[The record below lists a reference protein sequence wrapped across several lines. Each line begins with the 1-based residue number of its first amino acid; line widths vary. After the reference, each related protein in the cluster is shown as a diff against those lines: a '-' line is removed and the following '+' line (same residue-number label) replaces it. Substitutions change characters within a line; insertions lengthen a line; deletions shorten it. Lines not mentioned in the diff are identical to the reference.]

1 MKRAGEESLSAQ
13 ARKVRI
19 LLTNDDGIASP
30 GLLALYRELRRIG
43 EVIVVAPDGERS
55 AVGHAITISEP
66 LRVWPYERNG
76 KPFGYAVAGTPAD
89 CVKIAFWALLKDQPK
104 PSLVISGIN
113 LGSNTGINA
122 IYSGTVSA
130 ATEGAILG
138 VPSFAI
144 SLTTYEN
151 PDYGP
156 AARFARYLARLVLR
170 RGLPRGVYLNVN
182 VPAVPADQI
191 KGVAITSQGQ
201 AVYREQYQ
209 VRRDP
214 RGRAYYW
221 LTGTKIDLEH
231 DESIDDGAILHNK
244 ISVTPIHYDLTNYA
258 FIEELKR
265 WKLSW
270 GRGGHGE

>member
-1 MKRAGEESLSAQ
+1 MNTQRMNDQKTQS
-13 ARKVRI
+13 KKPRI

-30 GLLALYRELRRIG
+30 GLQALYDELRKVG

-55 AVGHAITISEP
+55 AVGHAITISAP
-66 LRVWPYERNG
+66 LRVWPYEKNG
-76 KPFGYAVAGTPAD
+76 KAFGYAVAGTPAD

-104 PSLVISGIN
+104 PELVVSGIN

-156 AARFARYLARLVLR
+156 AAKFARHLARIVLK

-182 VPAVPADQI
+182 VPAVPADEI

-209 VRRDP
+209 MRRDP

-221 LTGTKIDLEH
+221 LTGAKIDLER
-231 DESIDDGAILHNK
+231 DESIDDGAILQNK
-244 ISVTPIHYDLTNYA
+244 ISITPIHYDLTNYA

-265 WKLSW
+265 WNIAW
-270 GRGGHGE
+270 GR

>member
-1 MKRAGEESLSAQ
+1 MEKATEKGPGVQ

-30 GLLALYRELRRIG
+30 GLYALYEELRRVG

-66 LRVWPYERNG
+66 LRVWPYEKNG
-76 KPFGYAVAGTPAD
+76 KVFGYAVAGTPAD
-89 CVKIAFWALLKDQPK
+89 CVKIAFWALLKDQQK
-104 PSLVISGIN
+104 PSLVVSGIN

-156 AARFARYLARLVLR
+156 AARFARSLARLVLKK
-170 RGLPRGVYLNVN
+170 GLPKGVYLNVN
-182 VPAVPADQI
+182 VPAVPAEQI
-191 KGVAITSQGQ
+191 RGVVITSQGQ

-209 VRRDP
+209 MRRDP

-221 LTGTKIDLEH
+221 LTGTKIDLER
-231 DESIDDGAILHNK
+231 DESVDDGAIQQNK
-244 ISVTPIHYDLTNYA
+244 VSVTPIHYDLTNYA

-265 WKLSW
+265 WNITWS
-270 GRGGHGE
+270 GRPHGE